1 MNEKWRWMM
10 IIPPMSRERWDI
22 SWDWLGNKIVG
33 SLSSTFPWI
42 SALLRSSWGRELDLW
57 IELLLPAIW
66 YLSSLLCPLL
76 LFVLPPQLSFLTPT
90 PFNFSQG
97 QLQSLWHFSPTH
109 PPAPLCTNYSSV
121 WTSNWIAQWKYLYA
135 IFFTGSISYFCLFS
149 QFSRNNQ
156 GQHHVSC
163 YC

>member
-66 YLSSLLCPLL
+66 YLSSLLYSALFSCLFFPLSSVSWLL
-76 LFVLPPQLSFLTPT
+76 LLLIFHKVNS
-90 PFNFSQG
+90 N
-97 QLQSLWHFSPTH
+97 HFDTLVPPTH
-109 PPAPLCTNYSSV
+109 QLRCVQTIQV
-121 WTSNWIAQWKYLYA
+121 FELWIE
-135 IFFTGSISYFCLFS
+135 
-149 QFSRNNQ
+149 
-156 GQHHVSC
+156 
-163 YC
+163 